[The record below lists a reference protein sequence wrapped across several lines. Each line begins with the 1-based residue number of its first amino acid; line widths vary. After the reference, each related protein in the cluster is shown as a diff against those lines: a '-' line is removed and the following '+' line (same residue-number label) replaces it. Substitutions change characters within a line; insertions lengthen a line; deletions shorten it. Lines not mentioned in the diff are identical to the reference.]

1 MYEDILIGEDPLDPR
16 NGRAGNVQASGVR
29 LTGFV

>member
-1 MYEDILIGEDPLDPR
+1 MDEDISIDEDRLDPR
-16 NGRAGNVQASGVR
+16 NGRAGIVQASGVR